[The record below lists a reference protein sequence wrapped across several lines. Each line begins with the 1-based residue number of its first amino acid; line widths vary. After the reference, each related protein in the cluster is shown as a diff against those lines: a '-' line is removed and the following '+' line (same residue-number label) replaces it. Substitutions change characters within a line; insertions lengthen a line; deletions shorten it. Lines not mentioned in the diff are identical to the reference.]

1 MPAPSIDALFAFED
15 EIESA
20 IKALFTAIPY
30 NAYRQRDGDSKGTPF
45 VTVQLAVGGETGR
58 IRQGATIKYPD
69 AWTGTLTIG
78 IVTKRGAAGVSHTTE
93 VSKVRR
99 YMVEWESRLTSVQLP
114 YHAIAEISATGTSP
128 QIAGDEDHDL
138 SLLSYAI
145 KWMIR
150 TTEWPTNS

>member
-1 MPAPSIDALFAFED
+1 MPAPTIDALFAFED

-20 IKALFTAIPY
+20 IQEMFTAIPY
-30 NAYRQRDGDSKGTPF
+30 NAYRQRDTDSKGTPF

-58 IRQGATIKYPD
+58 IHQGATVFYPD

-78 IVTKRGAAGVSHTTE
+78 VVTTRGAAGISHTTE

-99 YMVEWESRLTSVQLP
+99 YMAEWTARLTSVQLP
-114 YHAIAEISATGTSP
+114 YHAIAEISASGTSP
-128 QIAGDEDHDL
+128 QIEGDKDHDL
-138 SLLSYAI
+138 SLLTYTI

-150 TTEWPTNS
+150 TTAWPA